1 MMIGINQSRARVTAI
16 ASSFLGRFCF
26 GECHQQK
33 LRKVGVL

>member
-1 MMIGINQSRARVTAI
+1 MIGINQSRARVTVI

-26 GECHQQK
+26 DECHQQK